1 MRREARRG
9 FQARAKNASAEDD
22 EADEEKLRK
31 ELGELGPQ
39 LRRAHAKSR
48 NLEREG
54 AALDSELKR
63 RQKEA
68 SAQNKG
74 PSTRP
79 GAVTRLTSEQ

>member
-54 AALDSELKR
+54 AALESELKR
-63 RQKEA
+63 RQIAVNEMEARISRLKE
-68 SAQNKG
+68 
-74 PSTRP
+74 
-79 GAVTRLTSEQ
+79 VL